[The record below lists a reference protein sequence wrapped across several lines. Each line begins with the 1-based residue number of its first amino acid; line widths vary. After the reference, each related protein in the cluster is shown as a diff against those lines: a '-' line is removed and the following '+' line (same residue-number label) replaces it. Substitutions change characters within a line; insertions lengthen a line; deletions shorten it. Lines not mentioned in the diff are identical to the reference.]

1 MKNHRK
7 LFILS
12 GIILIVVILSFNTK
26 LRTFIQNQW
35 KNLKDI
41 EKKHKVRESIEKL
54 QTEKTKFA
62 TPAPAKPIK
71 VIIESEKE
79 PEKISSHKPSKQKV
93 QLHEENGSPFNYG
106 AEELGDY
113 VPLTGQKMVAD
124 IAIKGIIAVKGEAP
138 VAILEL
144 KNSKKSFF
152 VRKGNVIRLQ
162 ERGGNESIS
171 DVYLQIKEIKENEV
185 EIVQQQRPDKVIIVR

>member
-12 GIILIVVILSFNTK
+12 GIILIVVILSFNNK

-35 KNLKDI
+35 QDLKDV

-54 QTEKTKFA
+54 QTEKPKFA
-62 TPAPAKPIK
+62 TLAPAKPIK
-71 VIIESEKE
+71 LIIESEKE
-79 PEKISSHKPSKQKV
+79 PEKISRQPKPSKQKE
-93 QLHEENGSPFNYG
+93 LHEENGSPFNYG